1 MQPEKEA
8 DVWFATVPP
17 DLAPA
22 SIRVVTEARA
32 SRAACKDDV
41 SQRAA
46 NLAKAAVPDSL
57 PPEVRRERRNAFISK
72 NRWRL
77 FDANSDGRLTFEEY
91 LDSEWAGYLAQLPA
105 GECRVTRQY
114 FLMSFLGDPN
124 DPRSYWKLPY
134 QEQIVDKIYRK
145 LDRDRKGYITR
156 DDLRSRAM
164 DSFKYSDK
172 GRKGYLVPGDI

>member
-1 MQPEKEA
+1 M
-8 DVWFATVPP
+8 WLATVPP

-22 SIRVVTEARA
+22 PIKVVTEARA
-32 SRAACKDDV
+32 SQAACKDDV

-91 LDSEWAGYLAQLPA
+91 LNSEWAGYLAQLPA
-105 GECRVTRQY
+105 GECRVTKQY
-114 FLMSFLGDPN
+114 FLMRFLGDPK
-124 DPRSYWKLPY
+124 DPKSYWKLPY
-134 QEQIVDKIYRK
+134 QEKITTNIYNEI
-145 LDRDRKGYITR
+145 DRDRKGYITR
-156 DDLRSRAM
+156 DDIRAQAM
-164 DSFKYSDK
+164 SSFNYSDR